1 MARLSLIPSRP
12 RVVAQTAEQET
23 PRSSGTRIPQ
33 YSAPIIV
40 DLISAVTMEAPDATM
55 EIETQVCQATTVKL
69 AVKNLLMSPTRVALT
84 LQTSR
89 IVDENGK
96 PLSQAKALPQQMMA
110 LISNPGDTVQME
122 FDRESPVANLLK
134 GHQTFLTNCTTLE
147 FRTAEGTESID
158 LDFAPIMLGTF
169 RCLILFQNADVGEFV
184 HEIIG
189 KSTMP
194 QSLEVSSSKFRCE
207 AGKKISVPLA
217 IDIMNPQLTRT
228 LAYSIERANYFK
240 APTNERKFKDSL
252 ARKIHEIEI
261 QYKQSFVS
269 SKLTL
274 MCSAPQFFDLPP
286 DFNLAKPLPGGPDSP
301 AKGNQLLVTFKPPKA
316 GEYPCKIIFMRGSD
330 IRCFHIRGIGIP
342 ATRELSLEFS
352 VAAGKSVRQDIPFV
366 NPSDETWNH
375 KVTLTGDSGFSAPAR
390 LTVKPNSTATLQVS
404 FNATR
409 VGTVVGEMVVVNQS
423 RESTTIYKLSAT
435 VDEPL
440 AEGKLNFECQ
450 ARQPVTKTVE
460 FRSFVRNAEINVTTT
475 VPLIEFRTPIHI
487 VDGAP
492 TEPFTFTL
500 NAPRSGLLAGIISF
514 TDPASKNYIWY
525 VVEIRVDLPPPE
537 EVLTVTTI
545 ARRSVVVH
553 IPINN
558 PKTYPVKFFVTIAD
572 TDINGS
578 KEVTIDPGSSFNYP
592 LFITPMKSGK
602 RATSVYFYSDDD
614 SEFWYSL
621 RIEVEDPPENIL
633 APVTAP
639 IGKST
644 STFILLENPTKTVPT
659 YRIENDNSTAWQVI
673 AKRVIQIP
681 PGEKRKIEVRYIPT
695 AVGLKR
701 TACLAFR
708 SAENGDHV
716 YRLTGTGKPPQTLSP
731 TLVSSPV
738 EQTKTALILFTN
750 PFPYPSRFS
759 MSLSGEQE
767 SGEIFKFLV
776 KRKVFS
782 LTSYGEEF
790 QIPFM
795 FSPTALGQFRTSIVV
810 ASLGPAR
817 GPLPELEALPSVR
830 WIYPVIGNAVET
842 AISETRIL
850 KCRAQQC
857 LEQQLQVTL
866 TGEQDSFAITEYT
879 LQVEIPKGYE
889 YLRSILDLQ
898 AVNIQKS
905 DTASELFIRA
915 TFTPQRP
922 LQQTVTLIV
931 SNPLSQEWQFQIEL
945 NVELGKPLS
954 TIVIESLLNKTGTAR
969 IQLPPGI
976 RAQVPFHV
984 YFAAGSAS
992 EFTLSAAHGII
1003 DPVSPELPV
1012 DVLFAPKMYG
1022 KLLKGLLVVDTLDS
1036 QFLFEVVGKTPEYVP
1051 PVVVRSALEAPVD
1064 IREKPKRKRNIIR
1077 ENIDS
1082 VKITKPR
1089 IDQK

>member
-1 MARLSLIPSRP
+1 
-12 RVVAQTAEQET
+12 
-23 PRSSGTRIPQ
+23 
-33 YSAPIIV
+33 
-40 DLISAVTMEAPDATM
+40 
-55 EIETQVCQATTVKL
+55 
-69 AVKNLLMSPTRVALT
+69 
-84 LQTSR
+84 
-89 IVDENGK
+89 
-96 PLSQAKALPQQMMA
+96 
-110 LISNPGDTVQME
+110 
-122 FDRESPVANLLK
+122 
-134 GHQTFLTNCTTLE
+134 
-147 FRTAEGTESID
+147 
-158 LDFAPIMLGTF
+158 
-169 RCLILFQNADVGEFV
+169 
-184 HEIIG
+184 
-189 KSTMP
+189 
-194 QSLEVSSSKFRCE
+194 
-207 AGKKISVPLA
+207 
-217 IDIMNPQLTRT
+217 
-228 LAYSIERANYFK
+228 
-240 APTNERKFKDSL
+240 
-252 ARKIHEIEI
+252 
-261 QYKQSFVS
+261 
-269 SKLTL
+269 
-274 MCSAPQFFDLPP
+274 
-286 DFNLAKPLPGGPDSP
+286 
-301 AKGNQLLVTFKPPKA
+301 
-316 GEYPCKIIFMRGSD
+316 
-330 IRCFHIRGIGIP
+330 
-342 ATRELSLEFS
+342 
-352 VAAGKSVRQDIPFV
+352 
-366 NPSDETWNH
+366 
-375 KVTLTGDSGFSAPAR
+375 
-390 LTVKPNSTATLQVS
+390 
-404 FNATR
+404 
-409 VGTVVGEMVVVNQS
+409 
-423 RESTTIYKLSAT
+423 
-435 VDEPL
+435 
-440 AEGKLNFECQ
+440 
-450 ARQPVTKTVE
+450 
-460 FRSFVRNAEINVTTT
+460 
-475 VPLIEFRTPIHI
+475 
-487 VDGAP
+487 
-492 TEPFTFTL
+492 
-500 NAPRSGLLAGIISF
+500 
-514 TDPASKNYIWY
+514 
-525 VVEIRVDLPPPE
+525 
-537 EVLTVTTI
+537 
-545 ARRSVVVH
+545 
-553 IPINN
+553 
-558 PKTYPVKFFVTIAD
+558 
-572 TDINGS
+572 
-578 KEVTIDPGSSFNYP
+578 
-592 LFITPMKSGK
+592 
-602 RATSVYFYSDDD
+602 
-614 SEFWYSL
+614 
-621 RIEVEDPPENIL
+621 
-633 APVTAP
+633 
-639 IGKST
+639 
-644 STFILLENPTKTVPT
+644 
-659 YRIENDNSTAWQVI
+659 
-673 AKRVIQIP
+673 
-681 PGEKRKIEVRYIPT
+681 
-695 AVGLKR
+695 
-701 TACLAFR
+701 
-708 SAENGDHV
+708 
-716 YRLTGTGKPPQTLSP
+716 
-731 TLVSSPV
+731 
-738 EQTKTALILFTN
+738 
-750 PFPYPSRFS
+750 

-795 FSPTALGQFRTSIVV
+795 FSPTALGQFRASFIV